1 MQAAFDRLAE
11 RRIRGERIVLSAV
24 MDILVPHVPNVLMPA
39 LKDAADD
46 PSDPNETTEEFYAR
60 MEKRRRETPEQESAR
75 HIEEAKRCTERVSKI
90 TGLKNPHGTDGDI
103 ILGLL
108 CRHAEN
114 YY

>member
-11 RRIRGERIVLSAV
+11 RRIRKERIVLSDV
-24 MDILVPHVPNVLMPA
+24 MDILVPHVPRNLMPA

-46 PSDPNETTEEFYAR
+46 PSDPNETDEEFDTR
-60 MEKRRRETPEQESAR
+60 MKKRRCETPEQESAR
-75 HIEEAKRCTERVSKI
+75 YIEEGKRCTERVSKI
-90 TGLKNPHGTDGDI
+90 TGLKNTHGTDGDI